1 MTPKAVR
8 AINGRPW
15 GHLQTGKQIR
25 MSDSQNSSDTRI
37 SKLDSALARI
47 DRVIDSVSKKL
58 DEQRYEHRTVVEER
72 DSARAELEELRRKYD
87 ELQSKADHA
96 ADRIEVLIGIVERSF
111 PEIAGSVSGDFNG
124 GDLDGGG
131 QYNQGDQ
138 NYQQHDG
145 GHQPQQSYG
154 Y

>member
-1 MTPKAVR
+1 
-8 AINGRPW
+8 
-15 GHLQTGKQIR
+15 

-131 QYNQGDQ
+131 QFNQGDQ

-145 GHQPQQSYG
+145 GQPPQQSYG

>member
-1 MTPKAVR
+1 LTPKAVR

>member
-1 MTPKAVR
+1 MR

>member
-1 MTPKAVR
+1 
-8 AINGRPW
+8 
-15 GHLQTGKQIR
+15 
-25 MSDSQNSSDTRI
+25 MSDIQNSSDSQV

-72 DSARAELEELRRKYD
+72 DRARTELEELRRKYD
-87 ELQSKADHA
+87 ELQAKADHA

-111 PEIAGSVSGDFNG
+111 PELAVVSSGDI
-124 GDLDGGG
+124 DGGQQNSDGYQNHYENG
-131 QYNQGDQ
+131 Q
-138 NYQQHDG
+138 
-145 GHQPQQSYG
+145 HQPQQSYG

>member
-1 MTPKAVR
+1 
-8 AINGRPW
+8 
-15 GHLQTGKQIR
+15 
-25 MSDSQNSSDTRI
+25 MSDFQNSSDSQV

-72 DSARAELEELRRKYD
+72 DRARAELEELRRKYD

-111 PEIAGSVSGDFNG
+111 PELAASVPADFNG

-131 QYNQGDQ
+131 GQFNQGDQ
-138 NYQQHDG
+138 N
-145 GHQPQQSYG
+145 HQPQQSYN

>member
-131 QYNQGDQ
+131 QFNQGDQ

>member
-1 MTPKAVR
+1 VR

-145 GHQPQQSYG
+145 GQQPQQSYG

>member
-1 MTPKAVR
+1 
-8 AINGRPW
+8 
-15 GHLQTGKQIR
+15 
-25 MSDSQNSSDTRI
+25 MSDFQNSSDNQI

-72 DSARAELEELRRKYD
+72 DSARAELAELRRKYD

-111 PEIAGSVSGDFNG
+111 PELAVVAG
-124 GDLDGGG
+124 GDTVGDIDGGG
-131 QYNQGDQ
+131 QFNQGDQ
-138 NYQQHDG
+138 NL
-145 GHQPQQSYG
+145 QPQQSYG

>member
-1 MTPKAVR
+1 LTPKAVR

-131 QYNQGDQ
+131 QFNQGDQ

>member
-1 MTPKAVR
+1 M
-8 AINGRPW
+8 

-25 MSDSQNSSDTRI
+25 MSDFQNSSDGQI

-58 DEQRYEHRTVVEER
+58 DEQRYEHRAVVEER

-87 ELQSKADHA
+87 ALQSKADHA

-111 PEIAGSVSGDFNG
+111 PELAGSVSADLNG

-131 QYNQGDQ
+131 GQFNQDDQ
-138 NYQQHDG
+138 N
-145 GHQPQQSYG
+145 HQPQQSYG

>member
-1 MTPKAVR
+1 
-8 AINGRPW
+8 
-15 GHLQTGKQIR
+15 
-25 MSDSQNSSDTRI
+25 MSDSQNSSDTQF

-72 DSARAELEELRRKYD
+72 DSARAQLEELRRKYD

-111 PEIAGSVSGDFNG
+111 PELASGVSGDAIT

-131 QYNQGDQ
+131 QFNQEGQ
-138 NYQQHDG
+138 NYQNHDG
-145 GHQPQQSYG
+145 GHQPQQSYS

>member
-1 MTPKAVR
+1 VR

-131 QYNQGDQ
+131 QFNQGDQ

>member
-1 MTPKAVR
+1 MR

-131 QYNQGDQ
+131 QFSQGDQ
-138 NYQQHDG
+138 NYQQHEG
-145 GHQPQQSYG
+145 GQQPQQSYG

>member
-1 MTPKAVR
+1 MAAR
-8 AINGRPW
+8 G
-15 GHLQTGKQIR
+15 GHFQTGKQIS
-25 MSDSQNSSDTRI
+25 MSEFQNSSDSPV

-47 DRVIDSVSKKL
+47 DQVIESVSKKL

-72 DSARAELEELRRKYD
+72 DSARAQLEELRRKYD
-87 ELQSKADHA
+87 ELQAKADHA

-111 PEIAGSVSGDFNG
+111 PELAEAISGDFNG

-131 QYNQGDQ
+131 QINQGDQ

>member
-1 MTPKAVR
+1 LTPKAVR

-124 GDLDGGG
+124 SDLDGGG
-131 QYNQGDQ
+131 QFNQGDQ

>member
-1 MTPKAVR
+1 
-8 AINGRPW
+8 
-15 GHLQTGKQIR
+15 
-25 MSDSQNSSDTRI
+25 MSDFQNSPDSQI

-58 DEQRYEHRTVVEER
+58 DEQRYEHRIVVEER
-72 DSARAELEELRRKYD
+72 DSARAQLEELRRKYD

-111 PEIAGSVSGDFNG
+111 PELAVSVPTDFNG
-124 GDLDGGG
+124 GDIDGGG
-131 QYNQGDQ
+131 QFNQGDQ
-138 NYQQHDG
+138 N
-145 GHQPQQSYG
+145 HQPQQSYG

>member
-1 MTPKAVR
+1 VR

-47 DRVIDSVSKKL
+47 DRVIESVSKKL

-72 DSARAELEELRRKYD
+72 DSARAQLEELRRKYD

>member
-1 MTPKAVR
+1 MAAR
-8 AINGRPW
+8 G
-15 GHLQTGKQIR
+15 GHFQTGKQIS
-25 MSDSQNSSDTRI
+25 MSEFQNSSDSPV

-47 DRVIDSVSKKL
+47 DQVIESVSKKL

-72 DSARAELEELRRKYD
+72 DSARAQLEELRRKYD

>member
-1 MTPKAVR
+1 
-8 AINGRPW
+8 
-15 GHLQTGKQIR
+15 
-25 MSDSQNSSDTRI
+25 MSDFQNSSDSQI

-72 DSARAELEELRRKYD
+72 DSARAELQELRRKYD

-111 PEIAGSVSGDFNG
+111 PELASPVSTNVNG
-124 GDLDGGG
+124 GDIDGGG
-131 QYNQGDQ
+131 QFNQCDQ
-138 NYQQHDG
+138 NY
-145 GHQPQQSYG
+145 QPQQSYG

>member
-1 MTPKAVR
+1 M
-8 AINGRPW
+8 
-15 GHLQTGKQIR
+15 GHLQTGKQIK
-25 MSDSQNSSDTRI
+25 MSDFQNSGDSQI

-58 DEQRYEHRTVVEER
+58 DEQRYEHRAVVEER

-87 ELQSKADHA
+87 ALQSKADHA

-111 PEIAGSVSGDFNG
+111 PELAASVPTDFNG

-131 QYNQGDQ
+131 GQFNQGDQ
-138 NYQQHDG
+138 N
-145 GHQPQQSYG
+145 HQPQQSYG

>member
-1 MTPKAVR
+1 
-8 AINGRPW
+8 
-15 GHLQTGKQIR
+15 
-25 MSDSQNSSDTRI
+25 MSDFQNSSDTQI

-72 DSARAELEELRRKYD
+72 DSARAELAELRRKYD

-111 PEIAGSVSGDFNG
+111 PELAGSVSTDVNG
-124 GDLDGGG
+124 GDIDGGG
-131 QYNQGDQ
+131 QLNQGNQ
-138 NYQQHDG
+138 NY
-145 GHQPQQSYG
+145 QPQQSYG

>member
-1 MTPKAVR
+1 M
-8 AINGRPW
+8 

-25 MSDSQNSSDTRI
+25 MSDFQNSSDGQI

-58 DEQRYEHRTVVEER
+58 DEQRYEHRAVVEER
-72 DSARAELEELRRKYD
+72 DSARAQLEELRRKYD

-111 PEIAGSVSGDFNG
+111 PELAAVVSGDI
-124 GDLDGGG
+124 DGGG
-131 QYNQGDQ
+131 QFNQGDQ
-138 NYQQHDG
+138 NNY
-145 GHQPQQSYG
+145 QPQQSYG

>member
-1 MTPKAVR
+1 MTQIPVR
-8 AINGRPW
+8 AINDRPK

-25 MSDSQNSSDTRI
+25 MSDTQNFSDTRI

-72 DSARAELEELRRKYD
+72 DSARAELDELRRKYD

-96 ADRIEVLIGIVERSF
+96 ADRIEALIGIVERSF
-111 PEIAGSVSGDFNG
+111 PELASSVTGDLNG
-124 GDLDGGG
+124 ADLDGGG
-131 QYNQGDQ
+131 QFDQGDQ
-138 NYQQHDG
+138 NYSQG
-145 GHQPQQSYG
+145 GGNQPQQSYG

>member
-1 MTPKAVR
+1 M
-8 AINGRPW
+8 

-25 MSDSQNSSDTRI
+25 MSDFQNSSDSQV

-58 DEQRYEHRTVVEER
+58 DEQRYEHRAVVEER

-87 ELQSKADHA
+87 ALQSKADHA

-111 PEIAGSVSGDFNG
+111 PELAGSVPTDVDGD
-124 GDLDGGG
+124 DIDGGG
-131 QYNQGDQ
+131 QLNQGDQ
-138 NYQQHDG
+138 NYQ
-145 GHQPQQSYG
+145 PQQSYG

>member
-1 MTPKAVR
+1 MAAR
-8 AINGRPW
+8 G
-15 GHLQTGKQIR
+15 GHFQTGKQIS
-25 MSDSQNSSDTRI
+25 MSEFQNSSDSPV

-47 DRVIDSVSKKL
+47 DQVIESVSKKL

-72 DSARAELEELRRKYD
+72 DSARAQLEELRRKYD

-145 GHQPQQSYG
+145 GQQPQQSYG